1 LANFLGEKMKIG
13 DIVQLDPN
21 LNNDERQRDL
31 CGIIVEIRNQYA
43 KVVWELTENIHT
55 QGTIAISRLIQSQP
69 IGDDPEYIF

>member
-1 LANFLGEKMKIG
+1 MKIG

-21 LNNDERQRDL
+21 LNSIDRERDL